1 MLQREMKNL
10 HPQPRLPINP
20 MYVVWALVIVLIG
33 ILTPPTVSKLMGRF
47 NTISSTV
54 AADTT
59 ATQLGSTN
67 RDTRAQAI
75 TQLST
80 AANAGSAEAVSQLG
94 AYFQRNDY
102 LTTDALATARALA
115 AVDSRPAYQVLI
127 HALRANQ
134 PATRRMAAMAALE
147 EARPAVS
154 QLLTASLQDP
164 DAGVREASAELI
176 GYRHEL
182 GAAKA
187 VAAATYDTEAS
198 VRAAAAWTLGGD
210 LAVWS
215 ALPRMQLLG
224 VSDSDPRVRDAAHLA
239 EARIASNMARALGLA
254 TEDVRYVTVAQN
266 GPYYVATDDTLYV
279 LTDSD
284 NWHTVSTLPAAPT
297 ALAAGG
303 TDGQIIYLGTETNG
317 LYKSADGGATWRAMR
332 TGLPQA
338 ERLAVTALA
347 IDPGA
352 DAQASQVS
360 MTLEAALGTTELHIT
375 SLGVYY
381 SGNGG
386 ESWTQVSDAQEAT
399 GLAIDPATPKVLYG
413 MNETGVWQTPLP

>member
-1 MLQREMKNL
+1 
-10 HPQPRLPINP
+10 
-20 MYVVWALVIVLIG
+20 
-33 ILTPPTVSKLMGRF
+33 
-47 NTISSTV
+47 
-54 AADTT
+54 
-59 ATQLGSTN
+59 
-67 RDTRAQAI
+67 
-75 TQLST
+75 
-80 AANAGSAEAVSQLG
+80 
-94 AYFQRNDY
+94 
-102 LTTDALATARALA
+102 
-115 AVDSRPAYQVLI
+115 
-127 HALRANQ
+127 
-134 PATRRMAAMAALE
+134 MAAMAALE
-147 EARPAVS
+147 EARPTVG
-154 QLLTASLQDP
+154 QLLTASLRDP

-182 GAAKA
+182 AAA
-187 VAAATYDTEAS
+187 ASVAAATYDTEAA

-279 LTDSD
+279 LTNSD

-303 TDGQIIYLGTETNG
+303 TDGHIIYLGTESDG
-317 LYKSADGGATWRAMR
+317 LYKSADGGATWQAMR
-332 TGLPQA
+332 SGLPQA

-347 IDPGA
+347 IDPEA
-352 DAQASQVS
+352 DAQAGQVS
-360 MTLEAALGTTELHIT
+360 MTLEAALGTTELHIA

-381 SGNGG
+381 SGDGG
-386 ESWTQVSDAQEAT
+386 ESWTQVSDAQAAT

-413 MNETGVWQTPLP
+413 MNESGVWQTPLP